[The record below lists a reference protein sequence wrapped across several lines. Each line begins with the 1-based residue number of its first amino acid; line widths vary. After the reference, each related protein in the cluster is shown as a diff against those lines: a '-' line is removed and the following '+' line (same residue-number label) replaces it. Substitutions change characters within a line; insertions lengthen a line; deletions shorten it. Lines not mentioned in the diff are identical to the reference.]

1 MASLLHRQLR
11 ILPLT
16 FLWTHLFWTKCYSVG
31 DTLGAS
37 MLPTINVSGDW
48 IVISKFHSRGRG
60 IIVGDLVSYA
70 HPIDGPDV
78 NVVKRVIGLEGDF
91 VVKDPSDGSGDML
104 QVPKG
109 HIWTTGDNLPHSL
122 DSRIY
127 GPVPMALVRGKV
139 IAKGLP
145 WGWIKNPFTEEVNQ

>member
-1 MASLLHRQLR
+1 
-11 ILPLT
+11 
-16 FLWTHLFWTKCYSVG
+16 
-31 DTLGAS
+31 

-60 IIVGDLVSYA
+60 IKVGDLVSYA

-104 QVPKG
+104 QVC
-109 HIWTTGDNLPHSL
+109 
-122 DSRIY
+122 
-127 GPVPMALVRGKV
+127 VFVRR
-139 IAKGLP
+139 
-145 WGWIKNPFTEEVNQ
+145 